1 MATEPM
7 VHVIDDD
14 DSARQSLEFLIDC
27 AGLRVRSYA
36 SAVEFLAA
44 VPDME
49 HGCIVTD
56 VRMPEMSGIELLGRL
71 KALGVRDPIIVITG
85 HADVPMAIQAMKEGV
100 ADFIE
105 KPFSDDAI
113 LSAIRAAVAR
123 QSDRAQADEE
133 RAQVN
138 ERLATLSQRER
149 EVLEGLV
156 EGHANKVIA
165 FDLDISARTVEVYR
179 ANVMTKMHARSLSEL
194 VRMVTIARLPD

>member
-105 KPFSDDAI
+105 KPFSDNAI
-113 LSAIRAAVAR
+113 LGAIRAAVAR

>member
-1 MATEPM
+1 
-7 VHVIDDD
+7 
-14 DSARQSLEFLIDC
+14 
-27 AGLRVRSYA
+27 
-36 SAVEFLAA
+36 
-44 VPDME
+44 ME

-56 VRMPEMSGIELLGRL
+56 VRMPEMTGMELLGRL
-71 KALGVRDPIIVITG
+71 KVLDVRDPVIVITG

-113 LSAIRAAVAR
+113 LETIRAALAR
-123 QSDRAQADEE
+123 QSDRAHADEE

-138 ERLATLSQRER
+138 ERLANLSQRER
-149 EVLEGLV
+149 EVLDGLV